1 MKNRKYM
8 NWFYAAAITLTS
20 FSMVACEDE
29 PDKYEIAGG
38 QPVLKYVRVP
48 LPESGD
54 SLLTGAYMDNTI
66 CLVGENLRSIVE
78 LYFNDQKAVLN
89 TRYIYKDSM
98 VCHVTGI

>member
-38 QPVLKYVRVP
+38 HPVL
-48 LPESGD
+48 
-54 SLLTGAYMDNTI
+54 
-66 CLVGENLRSIVE
+66 
-78 LYFNDQKAVLN
+78 
-89 TRYIYKDSM
+89 
-98 VCHVTGI
+98 